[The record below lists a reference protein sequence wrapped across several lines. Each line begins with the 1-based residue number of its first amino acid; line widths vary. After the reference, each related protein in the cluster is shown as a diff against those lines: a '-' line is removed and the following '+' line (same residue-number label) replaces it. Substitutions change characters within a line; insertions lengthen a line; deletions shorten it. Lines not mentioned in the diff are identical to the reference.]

1 MMSMMRQDFKD
12 PVMRLVVSEDNLEHH
27 QLLVQVRLM
36 TLEMSSLTVL
46 LHTCIIQIPIY
57 ITVWKQ
63 RYLIRQC
70 VIFYFLKSAI
80 RSSG

>member
-36 TLEMSSLTVL
+36 TLEISSLTVL

-57 ITVWKQ
+57 ITV
-63 RYLIRQC
+63 
-70 VIFYFLKSAI
+70 
-80 RSSG
+80 